1 MQCEILRR
9 KTTVS
14 QVEQIFYPTKITRYT
29 VSCAIHPC
37 VLSRHMIFSQVY
49 SQYRDIDNPVDKEK
63 QLYKILP
70 LFCKNCAKYSGH
82 ELVSKF
88 PEAFDFAEGV
98 SLLFVRH
105 VTQLAQASN
114 PARYHSQ
121 CVCVCVCGVFLLK
134 IHVQ

>member
-1 MQCEILRR
+1 M
-9 KTTVS
+9 TS
-14 QVEQIFYPTKITRYT
+14 
-29 VSCAIHPC
+29 
-37 VLSRHMIFSQVY
+37 SQVY

-70 LFCKNCAKYSGH
+70 LFCKNCARYSGY

-121 CVCVCVCGVFLLK
+121 YVCVCGVFTTEDTCYTLAELKFAFHFVLCTTYARSTERLLLSLST
-134 IHVQ
+134 HVHLLSI